1 MVRPTEFSVEATYS
15 LRCWDFEVNAKT
27 WRTHGQ
33 CPSLRPPSAGGLFA
47 KIPLTAISDRANRRC
62 GGRTIVVELDVSRLF
77 SLSLLGGCWFCVFGA
92 TIITHPQG
100 NLVACK
106 HMKKNQSSDHH
117 IDKMGSGKQ
126 GAVLTKLS
134 RSSWHFCL

>member
-1 MVRPTEFSVEATYS
+1 MVRPTEFSVEAIYS
-15 LRCWDFEVNAKT
+15 LRCRDFEVNAKT
-27 WRTHGQ
+27 WRAHGQ
-33 CPSLRPPSAGGLFA
+33 WPSLRPPSAEEGLFA
-47 KIPLTAISDRANRRC
+47 KIPLTAISDRANRRR
-62 GGRTIVVELDVSRLF
+62 GGRRIVVELDVSRLS

-106 HMKKNQSSDHH
+106 HMKKNQSSDHL

-134 RSSWHFCL
+134 